1 MVFELWVL
9 PVILDVLHHVLAMFG
24 WPRLWIHI
32 LGEGIQVIQV
42 SVHRHSS
49 GVWSRYTGNSPD
61 TPSMVVLLGALDLAH
76 RWQVPHIVA
85 MAENEL
91 VAMATWTALSEFL

>member
-1 MVFELWVL
+1 MLQCFSDVPVL
-9 PVILDVLHHVLAMFG
+9 F
-24 WPRLWIHI
+24 
-32 LGEGIQVIQV
+32 LGFWKEQQSANDQFMCAID
-42 SVHRHSS
+42 
-49 GVWSRYTGNSPD
+49 SRYTGNSPD

-91 VAMATWTALSEFL
+91 VGMATWTGLSEFVQ